1 MKRRTGSDLM
11 LGTLL
16 SEGVR
21 HIFGN
26 PGTTELPLMDALV
39 TEKGLA
45 YVLCL
50 QESVAVG
57 AAEGYAF
64 ASGGAGV
71 INLHVAPGLGN
82 ALGMLYN
89 SKRAG
94 TPLVVT
100 AGNQGQEGHLCE
112 TVLWDDLPRMAAP
125 LTKWAYEVRRVEDL
139 EQALRR
145 AVKVALSPPTGP
157 VFLSLPG
164 DVMLA
169 PPPPM
174 QGSPTRIATAFPAAE
189 AGVRRAAEALA
200 QARRPAIV
208 AGSGVTR
215 SGAVQE
221 LVRLAERLGAQV
233 FGESASNTIAFPLG
247 HPLYSGELVRVA
259 KHLRAQLEGF
269 DLLFF
274 IGTEAFILSF
284 PPDVP
289 IIPAGTRT
297 MHLDLNAWEIGKNYP
312 ADPALLGDPGAT
324 LALLLPALEEALG
337 EAGRARAQERR
348 REAELTATALRKKLT
363 PPALTPESESA
374 KGMPPAVFQ
383 AALGEALPRGCALV
397 DESITTGGP
406 GLRQAVAGKAG
417 GYFGM
422 KGGGI
427 GLGLPTALGVK
438 VALPER
444 PVVCVSGDGSAMYT
458 IQTLWSAARYGVGCV
473 WIIANN
479 RSYRILK
486 ERVLNLQ
493 GNSQELRRFVAM
505 DLREPEIGFAGLAE
519 GMGVPARRADT
530 AKELKSALAGA
541 LAAGKPCLID
551 ARVQNEELER
561 G

>member
-11 LGTLL
+11 LETLL

-169 PPPPM
+169 SPPPM
-174 QGSPTRIATAFPAAE
+174 RGSPTRIATAFPAAE

-200 QARRPAIV
+200 GAKRPAIV

-337 EAGRARAQERR
+337 ETGRARAQERR
-348 REAELTATALRKKLT
+348 REAERTAAALRKKLT